1 MNKLVNVR
9 EALAVA
15 IYAFRANNNMVV
27 RDMYHNDHVE
37 MFPNK
42 AYLIKHFID
51 SSSSLNISAF
61 EITDEL
67 LAEADNVKQQLE
79 YIVTMS
85 VLIQGRTN
93 PFTEDCAK
101 LVSADSV
108 GTKHFGTLVWI
119 PKLVSDNQAKE
130 TAKIRSA
137 QLEHSSKYIGKL
149 SDRIELNFNLIEKRY
164 INNINCWA
172 AYGHTDEGNLVKF
185 LTKYEELCN
194 NGTIRGRIK
203 EITRDTYRNNA
214 QVTSLNHVK
223 KI

>member
-1 MNKLVNVR
+1 MNKQVNVR

-15 IYAFRANNNMVV
+15 LYAFRANNNMVV
-27 RDMYHNDHVE
+27 RDMYNSDHVE

-42 AYLIKHFID
+42 AYLTKHFID
-51 SSSSLNISAF
+51 SSSSVNIPDIT
-61 EITDEL
+61 ITDEL
-67 LAEADNVKQQLE
+67 LTEADSIKQQLD

-85 VLIQGRTN
+85 MLVTGRIN
-93 PFTEDCAK
+93 SFTEDCFK
-101 LVSADSV
+101 LVSGETV

-119 PKLVSDNQAKE
+119 PKLVSDNQVKE

-149 SDRIELNFNLIEKRY
+149 SDRVEFNFNLIEKRY
-164 INNINCWA
+164 VSRINCWA

-185 LTKYEELCN
+185 LTKHEDLCN
-194 NGTIRGRIK
+194 NGIIRGRIK
-203 EITRDTYRNNA
+203 ETSRDPYRNNA